1 MEEMMIYDEKN
12 GLWYERRGDYYYPCL
27 TLGEKEQRPIG
38 VWGMR
43 HCRYLKERKKGIYT
57 ALLLNGK
64 RDSYLADVNEQAE
77 EMFSRLVSE
86 MMEREGVTE
95 RLKADNQ
102 MEWVRRV
109 NNIRN
114 RAREMV
120 NADLIYV

>member
-12 GLWYERRGDYYYPCL
+12 GLWYERQGDYYSPCV
-27 TLGEKEQRPIG
+27 TLGEEEQRPIG

-43 HCRYLKERKKGIYT
+43 HCRYLKEHKKGIYT
-57 ALLLNGK
+57 ALLLNGT
-64 RDSYLADVNEQAE
+64 RDSYLADVNEHAE

-95 RLKADNQ
+95 RLKAENQ

>member
-1 MEEMMIYDEKN
+1 MKRPAFGMSRAGITIIPASHWAKKIKGPSASGECGIVGISKN
-12 GLWYERRGDYYYPCL
+12 A
-27 TLGEKEQRPIG
+27 
-38 VWGMR
+38 
-43 HCRYLKERKKGIYT
+43 KKGIYT
-57 ALLLNGK
+57 ALLLNGN

-77 EMFSRLVSE
+77 GMLSRLVSE

-95 RLKADNQ
+95 RLKAENQ
-102 MEWVRRV
+102 MEWIRRV